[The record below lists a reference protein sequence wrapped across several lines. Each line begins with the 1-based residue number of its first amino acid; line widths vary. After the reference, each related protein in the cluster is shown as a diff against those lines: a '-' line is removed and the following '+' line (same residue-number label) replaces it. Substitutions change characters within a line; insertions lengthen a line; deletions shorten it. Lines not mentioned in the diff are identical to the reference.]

1 MFTAG
6 ECRLVC
12 TSSAVLVKE
21 KLKVFTVFSL
31 CLCMDIIVFVETRSW
46 NLFLAEFN
54 PFAPDFL
61 SYDGKNF
68 IISGR
73 HLMTLLTHV
82 LLSGMMPYLLS
93 PAKFD
98 LTF

>member
-46 NLFLAEFN
+46 NLFWKNLTH
-54 PFAPDFL
+54 L
-61 SYDGKNF
+61 LQISYHMTAK
-68 IISGR
+68 IIS
-73 HLMTLLTHV
+73 LLRDT
-82 LLSGMMPYLLS
+82 
-93 PAKFD
+93 
-98 LTF
+98 

>member
-61 SYDGKNF
+61 SYDGKNY
-68 IISGR
+68 IIAER
-73 HLMTLLTHV
+73 HLITSLTQV
-82 LLSGMMPYLLS
+82 LLSGMMPRLLG
-93 PAKFD
+93 PAKLDMIF
-98 LTF
+98 